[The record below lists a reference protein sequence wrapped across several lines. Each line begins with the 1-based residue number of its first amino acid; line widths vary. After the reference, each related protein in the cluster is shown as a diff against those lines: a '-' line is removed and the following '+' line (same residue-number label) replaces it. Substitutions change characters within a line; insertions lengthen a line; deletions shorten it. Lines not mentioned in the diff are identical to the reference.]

1 MKRKCIFLCAAIP
14 ILFGCRMATPYV
26 TYSRL
31 SPDQYEPPPKKR
43 TVILAAS
50 NKTEVENGEEK
61 ETIQ

>member
-1 MKRKCIFLCAAIP
+1 
-14 ILFGCRMATPYV
+14 MATPYV